1 MTLFERNPYGRSVK
15 TEVLTVEEKT
25 LIYVAGNPDAYP
37 LEYFDKDTQT
47 YAGVIPE
54 LLAEFSDQSTYE
66 IVYYEADGTD
76 HREELAQQKQ
86 VDLFSG
92 YEAEEEQL
100 ENTGVVTLF
109 PGENA
114 YALYFT
120 EAAPDA
126 FQSNLRAY
134 LEQVSPAE
142 VTGLLMASV
151 ETPPNTQG
159 MYWTMGAMGAALL
172 VMAAV
177 LLLTVRRYRR
187 RLKGS
192 QQNVETDETTGL
204 GNMEYLERYYKQYIN
219 DKNRIL
225 YQAVY
230 FYVDTDRLRRLS
242 SGQETD
248 EFLRYCAVVLGE
260 YTQDSDILAKV
271 SEHGFIM
278 LKLTGGTDKTDAWL
292 TAILDRI
299 HDYAKLYGK
308 PYETNIYAGIYAL
321 RAEDRDLNEI
331 IFQASQGAYGAEKE
345 DCRYL
350 RCSKGMMDQFMQE
363 RHLQASIEQ
372 AFAQKE
378 FQLYIQF
385 YVDAANFAVV
395 GGEAL
400 SRWKHPQKGVLL
412 PSMFIPLMEREKM
425 ISRLDYYCLKEVCFF
440 LKGLLKEGV
449 DTFFVS
455 CNFSRDTFAAADFVQ
470 KVQEI
475 MNGFTFPRELLIL
488 EITESVSVRNAAQIR
503 QNIIALKK
511 YGVRVALDDFGEG
524 FTSFYDL
531 QKYPIDGIKL
541 DKGLVDHVTTPIGTA
556 ILKAMIQVGH
566 ELNMTILAE
575 GVETDEQVRAQQE
588 IHCDVIQGF
597 RFSHP
602 MPQWEANAQIIQN
615 RRT

>member
-1 MTLFERNPYGRSVK
+1 M
-15 TEVLTVEEKT
+15 LTVEEKT

-187 RLKGS
+187 RLKES

-378 FQLYIQF
+378 FQLCIQF

>member
-1 MTLFERNPYGRSVK
+1 M
-15 TEVLTVEEKT
+15 LTVEEKT

-159 MYWTMGAMGAALL
+159 MCWTMGAMGAALL

>member
-1 MTLFERNPYGRSVK
+1 M
-15 TEVLTVEEKT
+15 LTVEEKT

-66 IVYYEADGTD
+66 IVYYEADGTG

-114 YALYFT
+114 YTLYFT

-187 RLKGS
+187 RLKES

-248 EFLRYCAVVLGE
+248 EFLRYCAIVLGE
-260 YTQDSDILAKV
+260 YTQDSDILARV

-363 RHLQASIEQ
+363 RHLRASIEQ

-425 ISRLDYYCLKEVCFF
+425 ISRFDYYCLKEVCFF

>member
-1 MTLFERNPYGRSVK
+1 M
-15 TEVLTVEEKT
+15 LTVEEKT

-187 RLKGS
+187 RLKES

-260 YTQDSDILAKV
+260 YTQDSDILARV

-299 HDYAKLYGK
+299 HDYAKLYSK

>member
-1 MTLFERNPYGRSVK
+1 M
-15 TEVLTVEEKT
+15 LTVEEKT

-114 YALYFT
+114 YTLYFT

-187 RLKGS
+187 RLKES

-385 YVDAANFAVV
+385 YVNAANFAVV

-425 ISRLDYYCLKEVCFF
+425 ISRFDYYCLKEVCFF

-602 MPQWEANAQIIQN
+602 MPQWEADAQIIQN

>member
-1 MTLFERNPYGRSVK
+1 M
-15 TEVLTVEEKT
+15 EEKT

-114 YALYFT
+114 YTLYFT

-187 RLKGS
+187 RLKES
-192 QQNVETDETTGL
+192 QQNAETDETTGL

-219 DKNRIL
+219 DKNRNL

-248 EFLRYCAVVLGE
+248 EFLRYCAIVLGE
-260 YTQDSDILAKV
+260 YTQDSDILARV

-363 RHLQASIEQ
+363 RHLRASIEQ

-425 ISRLDYYCLKEVCFF
+425 ISRFDYYCLKEVCVF

>member
-1 MTLFERNPYGRSVK
+1 M
-15 TEVLTVEEKT
+15 LTVEEKT

-187 RLKGS
+187 RLKES
-192 QQNVETDETTGL
+192 QQNAETDETTGL

-219 DKNRIL
+219 DKNRNL

-260 YTQDSDILAKV
+260 YTQDSDILARV

-321 RAEDRDLNEI
+321 RAEDRELNEI

-425 ISRLDYYCLKEVCFF
+425 ISRFDYYCLKEVCFF

-575 GVETDEQVRAQQE
+575 GVETDEQVRARQE

>member
-1 MTLFERNPYGRSVK
+1 M
-15 TEVLTVEEKT
+15 LTVEEKT

-76 HREELAQQKQ
+76 HREELAKQKQ
-86 VDLFSG
+86 VDLLSG
-92 YEAEEEQL
+92 YEAGEKL
-100 ENTGVVTLF
+100 PENTGVVTLF

-114 YALYFT
+114 YTLYFT

-126 FQSNLRAY
+126 FQSDLRAY

-187 RLKGS
+187 KLKES

-260 YTQDSDILAKV
+260 YTQDSDILARV

-308 PYETNIYAGIYAL
+308 PYDTNIYAGIYAL

-440 LKGLLKEGV
+440 LEGLLKEGV

-575 GVETDEQVRAQQE
+575 GVETDEQVRALQE

>member
-1 MTLFERNPYGRSVK
+1 M
-15 TEVLTVEEKT
+15 LTVEEKT

-114 YALYFT
+114 YTLYFT

-187 RLKGS
+187 RLKES

-230 FYVDTDRLRRLS
+230 FYVDTDHLRRLS

-260 YTQDSDILAKV
+260 YTQDSDILARV

-363 RHLQASIEQ
+363 RHLRASIEQ

-425 ISRLDYYCLKEVCFF
+425 ISRFDYYCLKEVCFF

>member
-1 MTLFERNPYGRSVK
+1 M
-15 TEVLTVEEKT
+15 LTVEEKT
-25 LIYVAGNPDAYP
+25 LIYVAGNPGAYP

-66 IVYYEADGTD
+66 IVYYEADGTG

-114 YALYFT
+114 YTLYFT

-187 RLKGS
+187 RLKES

-260 YTQDSDILAKV
+260 YTQDSDILARV

-363 RHLQASIEQ
+363 RHLRASIEQ

-425 ISRLDYYCLKEVCFF
+425 ISRFDYYCLKEVCFF

>member
-1 MTLFERNPYGRSVK
+1 M
-15 TEVLTVEEKT
+15 LTVEEKT

-76 HREELAQQKQ
+76 NREERAQQKQ

-114 YALYFT
+114 YTLYFT

-187 RLKGS
+187 RLKES

-230 FYVDTDRLRRLS
+230 FYVDTDRLRRRS

-385 YVDAANFAVV
+385 YVNAANFAVV

-425 ISRLDYYCLKEVCFF
+425 ISRFDYYCLKEVCFF

>member
-1 MTLFERNPYGRSVK
+1 M
-15 TEVLTVEEKT
+15 LTVEEKT

-331 IFQASQGAYGAEKE
+331 IFQDSQGAYGAEKE

>member
-1 MTLFERNPYGRSVK
+1 M
-15 TEVLTVEEKT
+15 LTVEEKT

-187 RLKGS
+187 RLKES

-260 YTQDSDILAKV
+260 YTQDSDILARV

>member
-1 MTLFERNPYGRSVK
+1 M
-15 TEVLTVEEKT
+15 LTVEEKT

-76 HREELAQQKQ
+76 HREELAKQKQ
-86 VDLFSG
+86 VDLLSG
-92 YEAEEEQL
+92 YEAGEEL
-100 ENTGVVTLF
+100 PENTGVVTLF

-114 YALYFT
+114 YTLYFT

-126 FQSNLRAY
+126 FQSDLRAY

-159 MYWTMGAMGAALL
+159 IYWTMGAMGAALL

-187 RLKGS
+187 RLKES

-230 FYVDTDRLRRLS
+230 FYVDTDRLRRIS

-260 YTQDSDILAKV
+260 YTQDSDILARV

-321 RAEDRDLNEI
+321 KAEDRDLNEI

-440 LKGLLKEGV
+440 LEGLLKEGV

-575 GVETDEQVRAQQE
+575 GVETDEQVRALQE

-602 MPQWEANAQIIQN
+602 MPQWEANAQIIQS

>member
-1 MTLFERNPYGRSVK
+1 M
-15 TEVLTVEEKT
+15 LTVEEKT

-114 YALYFT
+114 YTLYFT

-187 RLKGS
+187 RLKES

-219 DKNRIL
+219 DKNRNL

-363 RHLQASIEQ
+363 RHLRASIEQ

-425 ISRLDYYCLKEVCFF
+425 ISRFDYYCLKEVCFF

-488 EITESVSVRNAAQIR
+488 EITESVSVRNAAQIQ

>member
-1 MTLFERNPYGRSVK
+1 M
-15 TEVLTVEEKT
+15 LTVEEKT

-66 IVYYEADGTD
+66 IVYYEADGTG

-114 YALYFT
+114 YTLYFT

-187 RLKGS
+187 RLKES

-260 YTQDSDILAKV
+260 YTQDSDILARV

-363 RHLQASIEQ
+363 RHLRASIEQ

-425 ISRLDYYCLKEVCFF
+425 ISRFDYYCLKEVCFF

-602 MPQWEANAQIIQN
+602 MPQWEADAQIIQN

>member
-1 MTLFERNPYGRSVK
+1 M
-15 TEVLTVEEKT
+15 LTVEEKT

-54 LLAEFSDQSTYE
+54 LQAEFSDQSTYE

-187 RLKGS
+187 RLKES

>member
-1 MTLFERNPYGRSVK
+1 M
-15 TEVLTVEEKT
+15 LTVEEKT

-187 RLKGS
+187 RLKES
-192 QQNVETDETTGL
+192 QQNAETDETTGL

-219 DKNRIL
+219 DKNRNL

-260 YTQDSDILAKV
+260 YTQDSDILARV

>member
-1 MTLFERNPYGRSVK
+1 M
-15 TEVLTVEEKT
+15 LTVEEKT

-363 RHLQASIEQ
+363 RHLQASLDQ

>member
-1 MTLFERNPYGRSVK
+1 M
-15 TEVLTVEEKT
+15 LTVEEKT

-76 HREELAQQKQ
+76 HREELAKQKQ

-114 YALYFT
+114 YTLYFT

-187 RLKGS
+187 RLKES

-331 IFQASQGAYGAEKE
+331 IFQASQGAYGAEKV

-425 ISRLDYYCLKEVCFF
+425 ISRFDYYCLKEVCFF

>member
-1 MTLFERNPYGRSVK
+1 M
-15 TEVLTVEEKT
+15 EEKT

-114 YALYFT
+114 YTLYFT

-187 RLKGS
+187 RLKES

-260 YTQDSDILAKV
+260 YTQDSDILARV

-385 YVDAANFAVV
+385 YVNAANFAVV

-602 MPQWEANAQIIQN
+602 MPQWEANAKIIQN

>member
-1 MTLFERNPYGRSVK
+1 M
-15 TEVLTVEEKT
+15 LTVEEKT

-76 HREELAQQKQ
+76 HREELAKQKQ

>member
-1 MTLFERNPYGRSVK
+1 M
-15 TEVLTVEEKT
+15 LTVEEKT
-25 LIYVAGNPDAYP
+25 LIYVAGNPDANP

-47 YAGVIPE
+47 YTGVIPE

-76 HREELAQQKQ
+76 HREELAKQKQ
-86 VDLFSG
+86 VDLLSG
-92 YEAEEEQL
+92 YEAGEKL
-100 ENTGVVTLF
+100 PENTGVVTLF

-114 YALYFT
+114 YTLYFT

-126 FQSNLRAY
+126 FQSDLRAY

-187 RLKGS
+187 RLKES

-260 YTQDSDILAKV
+260 YTQDSDILARV

-308 PYETNIYAGIYAL
+308 PYDTNIYAGIYAL
-321 RAEDRDLNEI
+321 RAEDRNLNEI
-331 IFQASQGAYGAEKE
+331 IFRASQGAYGAEKE

-385 YVDAANFAVV
+385 YVDAANFAIV

-440 LKGLLKEGV
+440 LEGLLKEGV

-575 GVETDEQVRAQQE
+575 GVETDEQVRALQE

>member
-1 MTLFERNPYGRSVK
+1 M
-15 TEVLTVEEKT
+15 LTVEEKT

-187 RLKGS
+187 RLKES

-385 YVDAANFAVV
+385 YVNAANFAVV

-425 ISRLDYYCLKEVCFF
+425 ISRFDYYCLKEVCFF

>member
-1 MTLFERNPYGRSVK
+1 M
-15 TEVLTVEEKT
+15 LTVEEKT

-114 YALYFT
+114 YTLYFT

-187 RLKGS
+187 RLKES

-248 EFLRYCAVVLGE
+248 EFLRYCAIVLGE
-260 YTQDSDILAKV
+260 YTQDSDILARV

-331 IFQASQGAYGAEKE
+331 IFQDSQGAYGAEKE

-425 ISRLDYYCLKEVCFF
+425 ISRFDYYCLKEVCFF

-488 EITESVSVRNAAQIR
+488 EITESVSVRNAVQIR

>member
-1 MTLFERNPYGRSVK
+1 M
-15 TEVLTVEEKT
+15 LTVEEKT

-114 YALYFT
+114 YTLYFT

-187 RLKGS
+187 RLKES

-260 YTQDSDILAKV
+260 YTQDSDILARV

-350 RCSKGMMDQFMQE
+350 CCSKGMMDQFMQE
-363 RHLQASIEQ
+363 RHLRASIEQ

-425 ISRLDYYCLKEVCFF
+425 ISRFDYYCLKEVCFF

>member
-1 MTLFERNPYGRSVK
+1 M
-15 TEVLTVEEKT
+15 LTVEEKT

-177 LLLTVRRYRR
+177 LLLTVHRYRR

>member
-1 MTLFERNPYGRSVK
+1 M
-15 TEVLTVEEKT
+15 LTVEEKT
-25 LIYVAGNPDAYP
+25 LIYVAGNPDAYS

-66 IVYYEADGTD
+66 IVYYEADGTG

-187 RLKGS
+187 RLKES
-192 QQNVETDETTGL
+192 QQNAETDETTGL

-219 DKNRIL
+219 DKNRNL

-248 EFLRYCAVVLGE
+248 EFLRYCAIVLGE
-260 YTQDSDILAKV
+260 YTQDSDILARV

-385 YVDAANFAVV
+385 YVNAANFAVV

-488 EITESVSVRNAAQIR
+488 EITESVSVRNAAQIQ

>member
-1 MTLFERNPYGRSVK
+1 M
-15 TEVLTVEEKT
+15 EEKT

-187 RLKGS
+187 RLKES

-260 YTQDSDILAKV
+260 YTQDSDILARV

-321 RAEDRDLNEI
+321 RAEDRETLTKS
-331 IFQASQGAYGAEKE
+331 FS
-345 DCRYL
+345 RLL
-350 RCSKGMMDQFMQE
+350 RE
-363 RHLQASIEQ
+363 
-372 AFAQKE
+372 
-378 FQLYIQF
+378 
-385 YVDAANFAVV
+385 
-395 GGEAL
+395 
-400 SRWKHPQKGVLL
+400 
-412 PSMFIPLMEREKM
+412 LMERKKR
-425 ISRLDYYCLKEVCFF
+425 IAGIC
-440 LKGLLKEGV
+440 
-449 DTFFVS
+449 
-455 CNFSRDTFAAADFVQ
+455 AA
-470 KVQEI
+470 
-475 MNGFTFPRELLIL
+475 P
-488 EITESVSVRNAAQIR
+488 
-503 QNIIALKK
+503 
-511 YGVRVALDDFGEG
+511 
-524 FTSFYDL
+524 
-531 QKYPIDGIKL
+531 
-541 DKGLVDHVTTPIGTA
+541 
-556 ILKAMIQVGH
+556 KA
-566 ELNMTILAE
+566 
-575 GVETDEQVRAQQE
+575 
-588 IHCDVIQGF
+588 
-597 RFSHP
+597 
-602 MPQWEANAQIIQN
+602 
-615 RRT
+615 

>member
-1 MTLFERNPYGRSVK
+1 M
-15 TEVLTVEEKT
+15 LTVEEKT

-114 YALYFT
+114 YTLYFT

-187 RLKGS
+187 RLKES

-425 ISRLDYYCLKEVCFF
+425 ISRFDYYCLKEVCFF